1 MVSCQLSVIGCQ
13 LSVVSYQLS
22 VISYQL
28 SVVSCQLSVV
38 SVSSRTRT
46 DAFDPDSYR
55 GQPPMLV
62 ISAQNKNCVKN
73 VSAKKQL
80 FSD

>member
-1 MVSCQLSVIGCQ
+1 MSNLPFGRLFWRSIWKFVTSGRLSVI
-13 LSVVSYQLS
+13 
-22 VISYQL
+22 
-28 SVVSCQLSVV
+28 SCQLSVV
-38 SVSSRTRT
+38 SVSSRART